1 MVSNELLESLV
12 LVFDAN
18 PRPATLLDMSDG
30 TRKRYAK
37 EVDALKLMDWDHGS
51 PDDLDK
57 FYEPNTFLSIVG
69 YKYLIP
75 RVFAFCQKWP
85 EINKDFIDVMKKKP
99 FLGNTDAFI
108 ESFEGEERRLL

>member
-30 TRKRYAK
+30 ARKRYAI

-85 EINKDFIDVMKKKP
+85 
-99 FLGNTDAFI
+99 
-108 ESFEGEERRLL
+108 R